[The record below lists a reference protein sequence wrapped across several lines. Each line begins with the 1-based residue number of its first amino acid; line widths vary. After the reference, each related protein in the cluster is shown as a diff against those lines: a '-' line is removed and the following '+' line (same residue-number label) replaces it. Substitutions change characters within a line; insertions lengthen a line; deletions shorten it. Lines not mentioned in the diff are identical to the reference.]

1 MSSLAYLANLLET
14 TLCRRPMLL
23 DRERGF
29 CRRRSKCTGRL
40 FVTTLVLG
48 WVQNPMASLQELAN
62 VAGTLGAHL
71 SPQALDQRLRSPG
84 AVALLQGVLEA
95 VLAVRLPTLTGTLP
109 LLERFSAVVAIDST
123 VVRLPDQLG
132 AVWRGSGGYRTRNT
146 QSALK
151 IGIGIDLGSGRLLVP
166 CLSHGR
172 TQDRSLPI
180 QHASLPV
187 GAIRLAD
194 LGFWSLRVLGEIVRQ
209 GGHFISYLHVQTVL
223 IDPASGER
231 IDLDAWLARLDP
243 TGPVHERDVLL
254 GVTANLPVRLM
265 VQGRSEAETSR
276 RQRQLLTRAR
286 AKGKP
291 VSSRTYARAGWDLI
305 VTDLPADRLTAREA
319 RALLKARWQ
328 IELLF
333 KVWKSGL
340 GLTNWRSANPDRIH
354 AEVLAKLIACLLM
367 QPLFALGWS
376 RPDHSWTHLLT
387 TVRQHIG
394 ILIRTLHRPGAIVAV
409 LERLQDELLR
419 IGGVKRRNDRPA
431 TFQSLELDPMFA

>member
-1 MSSLAYLANLLET
+1 MSSLAYLADLLEV
-14 TLCRRPMLL
+14 TLCRRPMVL

-62 VAGTLGAHL
+62 VAGALGAHL

-84 AVALLQGVLEA
+84 AVALLQGVLEV
-95 VLAVRLPTLTGTLP
+95 VLDMRLPALP
-109 LLERFSAVVAIDST
+109 ATRSLLERFAAVVAIDST

-132 AVWRGSGGYRTRNT
+132 TVWRGSGGYRTRNT

-166 CLSHGR
+166 CLDHGR

-180 QHASLPV
+180 QHAELPP

-223 IDPASGER
+223 IDPASGAR
-231 IDLDAWLARLDP
+231 IDLDAWLASLDP
-243 TGPVHERDVLL
+243 TVAHERDVLL
-254 GVTANLPVRLM
+254 GVTANLPVRLL
-265 VQGRSEAETSR
+265 VQGRSEADTSR

-286 AKGKP
+286 EKGTP
-291 VSSRTYARAGWDLI
+291 VSSRTYARAGWDLV
-305 VTDLPADRLTAREA
+305 VTDLPADRLTVHEA

-340 GLTNWRSANPDRIH
+340 GLTSWRSANPDRIH

-394 ILIRTLHRPGAIVAV
+394 PLIRTLHRPDAIVAV

-431 TFQSLELDPMFA
+431 TFQSLEPHAMFA